1 MENLVSIILA
11 LLALIGNCGWIVSGR
26 KYKHEVRKAQ
36 IEANQEDFQLSK
48 QYIDE
53 FKANVYKPLYEEL
66 QKLRAAIEKISSCAY
81 YGICPVLHQLQQPE
95 DTHQQP
101 PRE

>member
-36 IEANQEDFQLSK
+36 IEANTEDFQLSK
-48 QYIDE
+48 QYVDE
-53 FKANVYKPLYEEL
+53 FKTNIYEPLAEEL
-66 QKLRAAIEKISSCAY
+66 QKLRVAIEKISSCPY
-81 YGICPVLHQLQQPE
+81 YGQCPVLHQLHQPE
-95 DTHQQP
+95 DSDS
-101 PRE
+101 